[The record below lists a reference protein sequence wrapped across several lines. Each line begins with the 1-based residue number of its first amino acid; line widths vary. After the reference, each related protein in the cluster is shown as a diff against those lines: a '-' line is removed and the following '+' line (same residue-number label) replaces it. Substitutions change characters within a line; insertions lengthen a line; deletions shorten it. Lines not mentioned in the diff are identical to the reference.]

1 MKETPIFEEVFER
14 LTKVPGFWLNLLI
27 GGLLTFIPVVNVFA
41 FGYLFRVSR
50 AVRKTGQPVLPDWDD
65 WAEMFLDGLRFTVVW
80 VGYWLLPI
88 LLGVLMT
95 WLMALVGL
103 GALANVVLWLTVL
116 LVTVLFSSALYRY
129 NMRCEFR
136 DLLDIMLI
144 LRLSRVELPRLVVPM
159 LVFLGLMILLLP
171 FYGFALFSGFLILI
185 TYTSLRFRAIEKRQS
200 VSF

>member
-1 MKETPIFEEVFER
+1 
-14 LTKVPGFWLNLLI
+14 
-27 GGLLTFIPVVNVFA
+27 
-41 FGYLFRVSR
+41 
-50 AVRKTGQPVLPDWDD
+50 LPDWDD

-80 VGYWLLPI
+80 IGYWLLPI
-88 LLGVLMT
+88 LLGLLLT
-95 WLMALVGL
+95 WLMAHVGL
-103 GALANVVLWLTVL
+103 GALANVVLWLIVL